1 SWTTKITI
9 HSVDDQEQTTEKTVE
24 VKDVLSDAD
33 RGGEES
39 ALRRPQVMC
48 STVGPKTGKPD
59 TSKPAQGGEVK
70 VKDGAAG
77 KDGKSITKAEVKN
90 GGLHITLE
98 GKEPI
103 NVGHV
108 QGVKGTDGKTP
119 TIEVGEKENGT
130 TKITI

>member
-1 SWTTKITI
+1 
-9 HSVDDQEQTTEKTVE
+9 
-24 VKDVLSDAD
+24 
-33 RGGEES
+33 
-39 ALRRPQVMC
+39 M
-48 STVGPKTGKPD
+48 
-59 TSKPAQGGEVK
+59 K

-90 GGLHITLE
+90 GDLYITLE

-130 TKITI
+130 TKITIHSFDAQGQPTEKTVEVKDGLTYAPVVGEKGADGT